1 MQARA
6 IGRGRKL
13 VAKRTLAEHLGELR
27 QELQMFFGGV
37 FRNQQDEYLPD
48 RLSVGRIKGNGLA
61 RANERAQR
69 AREASDPA
77 VRDRDPLAEAG
88 RTEFLARKQ
97 AFEHD
102 RTGNLRLVFE
112 ELTDLLEQPLLARRF
127 EVEQNVRFRK
137 QLRDLVQE
145 WVRGPKKQSGGR
157 SGSDAARRQ
166 DGAGLYATSQAS
178 SGARPVR
185 RFASPVSGRGDD
197 RCVSPCA

>member
-1 MQARA
+1 MQTRA

-13 VAKRTLAEHLGELR
+13 VAKWTLAEHLGELR

-37 FRNQQDEYLPD
+37 FRHQQDEYLPD
-48 RLSVGRIKGNGLA
+48 RLAVGRIKGNGLA

-69 AREASDPA
+69 AREAPDPA

-112 ELTDLLEQPLLARRF
+112 QLTDLLEEPLLTRCL
-127 EVEQNVRFRK
+127 EVEQNVRFGK

-145 WVRGPKKQSGGR
+145 RVRAQKK
-157 SGSDAARRQ
+157 RR
-166 DGAGLYATSQAS
+166 A
-178 SGARPVR
+178 VR
-185 RFASPVSGRGDD
+185 Y
-197 RCVSPCA
+197 